1 MLHIHKCSIIWHLS
15 LSCLQP
21 FPLKI
26 DKSFTLRERQTL
38 TSWNVICTSKTC
50 VGFDTLMLQLQCSET
65 FSRKLAV
72 AGVWTKR
79 DKGFEVS
86 FNVNIDILL
95 QNQYQRFD
103 FFFQVLNI
111 EVSETAGIVSHLKSE
126 LYRCNCLHIFCI
138 EKYGSLW
145 DMMKA
150 DEETKMKRKSARVN
164 KRIIRRITLLRTAK
178 R

>member
-1 MLHIHKCSIIWHLS
+1 MLHIYKCSIIWHLS

-72 AGVWTKR
+72 AGVWIKR
-79 DKGFEVS
+79 DKSFEVS
-86 FNVNIDILL
+86 FNVNTDILL

-103 FFFQVLNI
+103 FFFLSAEYWGVGDSWYCQPLEKWV
-111 EVSETAGIVSHLKSE
+111 VSLQLPTHI
-126 LYRCNCLHIFCI
+126 LHRKIWI
-138 EKYGSLW
+138 ALRY
-145 DMMKA
+145 
-150 DEETKMKRKSARVN
+150 DEG
-164 KRIIRRITLLRTAK
+164 RRRN
-178 R
+178 